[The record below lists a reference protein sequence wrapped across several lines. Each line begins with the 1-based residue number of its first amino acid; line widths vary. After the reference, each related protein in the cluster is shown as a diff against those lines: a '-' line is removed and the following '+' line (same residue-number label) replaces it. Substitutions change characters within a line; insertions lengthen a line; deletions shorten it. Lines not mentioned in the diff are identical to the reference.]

1 MIIIHNICRVNS
13 FTFIIKFT
21 PVMVFA
27 NELCKTYR
35 VNSFTFI
42 IKFTP
47 VMVSGNELCKMYR
60 VNSFTFIIKFT
71 LNIISGTEIPAV
83 YRVNLLNPIDG
94 IYSYHCT
101 NVIIKI
107 SIFEIVY
114 TYPSHIIS
122 KPL

>member
-1 MIIIHNICRVNS
+1 MCAMIIIHNI
-13 FTFIIKFT
+13 
-21 PVMVFA
+21 
-27 NELCKTYR
+27 YR

-47 VMVSGNELCKMYR
+47 DMVSGNELCKMYR

-83 YRVNLLNPIDG
+83 FWVNLLSPIDG

-101 NVIIKI
+101 M
-107 SIFEIVY
+107 
-114 TYPSHIIS
+114 
-122 KPL
+122 